1 MRTMLKLILVTF
13 LLTLT
18 FSCGTPK
25 KKSTKKGPR
34 VYGQEVED
42 EFRSIETG
50 ANKRGDVLEYY
61 RRLRQENWNDYK
73 KDSSPSY
80 SWKGSRRKKAPNRII
95 QRPAPQTAPKKLA
108 PIPRTPKPLA
118 ASIVKEMKI
127 EISQYMSYYCMENR
141 KSSRF
146 SGSADCSAYTENI
159 LRECE
164 NKYPVI
170 SDRSLV
176 KCVRSRLR

>member
-1 MRTMLKLILVTF
+1 MKKALAFIVFTALFT
-13 LLTLT
+13 
-18 FSCGTPK
+18 SCAQMQK
-25 KKSTKKGPR
+25 KPVKKGPK

-50 ANKRGDVLEYY
+50 ANSQAEVLEYY

-73 KDSSPSY
+73 KGSGDSY
-80 SWKGSRRKKAPNRII
+80 AWKKNRRLQRIVPKSA
-95 QRPAPQTAPKKLA
+95 PAPSKKLA
-108 PIPRTPKPLA
+108 PIPARTPKPLA

-127 EISQYMSYYCMENR
+127 EISQYMSYFCMEKR

-146 SGSADCSAYTENI
+146 SDNADCSAYTENI

-164 NKYPVI
+164 GKYPII

-176 KCVRSRLR
+176 KCVQARLK